1 MSVIGSLLATV
12 LQLFVYVILPGRL
25 IFDYVR
31 IFARHWRPRG
41 IVLALVEL
49 IYAITDPPL
58 NFARRFIPPLRMG
71 AVSLDLAYIA
81 VFMLAWLL
89 IPLVKLL

>member
-1 MSVIGSLLATV
+1 MSAFGALLATI
-12 LQLFVYVILPGRL
+12 LQLFIYLLIGRL
-25 IFDYVR
+25 IIDYAR
-31 IFARHWRPRG
+31 MFARNWRPKG

-58 NFARRFIPPLRMG
+58 NFARRFIPPIRMG

-81 VFMLAWLL
+81 VFLLASLL
-89 IPLVKLL
+89 RQFALAL